1 MNRHDWRAGLALAVI
16 SVLTAGAA
24 LGEGQGAVLS
34 QAPAQPMEQRAL
46 DLVKGMSDK
55 LAAAKAF
62 GFRTRDTIEAT
73 GGNGQFLN
81 FFAEAE
87 IEAIRPDKLR
97 VTMTGDAPPFDL
109 YYDGAKMTVYVPE
122 GKLYASEDAPKT
134 IDELLPFAVKK
145 AGIVLPFADVL
156 YSNPY
161 AVLTR
166 GITSAYYAGHTMING
181 AKCEH
186 LAFSAPG
193 IEYQLWIDA
202 KTSLPCL
209 LMGTMLNVQGAP
221 RFAVEFFD
229 WALDRPPAHLE
240 YTLAKPDDADQMDF
254 RALTG
259 Q

>member
-1 MNRHDWRAGLALAVI
+1 MNQHKRRVGLALTMI
-16 SVLTAGAA
+16 SALTAGTA
-24 LGEGQGAVLS
+24 LGEGQGAALS
-34 QAPAQPMEQRAL
+34 QVAAQPMEQRAL

-55 LAAAKAF
+55 LAAAKSF

-73 GGNGQFLN
+73 SGNGQFLN
-81 FFAEAE
+81 FFGEAE
-87 IEAIRPDKLR
+87 IEAMRPDKLR
-97 VTMTGDAPPFDL
+97 AAITGDVPPFDF
-109 YYDGAKMTVYVPE
+109 YYDGAKMTVYVPM
-122 GKLYASEDAPKT
+122 GKLYATEDAPKT
-134 IDELLPFAVKK
+134 IDEMLPFAAKK

-156 YSNPY
+156 YSDPY

-166 GITSAYYAGHTMING
+166 GISSAYYAGHSMING

-209 LMGTMLNVQGAP
+209 LMGTMLDVQGAP

-229 WALDRPPAHLE
+229 WTLDQPPADLA
-240 YTLAKPDDADQMDF
+240 YALAKPDGADQMDF